1 MFARRIETK
10 RPFPRSGGNTIHGNE
25 GDTVGLCVTTNQL
38 RAGRVGSTPARAAIA
53 HESKGAYANG
63 GRGRGKRC
71 TKHEKEFAIGRTLS
85 TAPRGEFHD
94 RVSGQQHAATQA
106 TRGPPPPSLVRV
118 SGIEHAGLVQGRTEG
133 SRART
138 KRHDRL
144 EPSTADR
151 ASAGRAEPRPE
162 GWGEAREAERWG
174 ELCEPIEGPSR
185 VSSYTRVPAAS
196 FRSVLTHINT
206 RSVCTLTRH
215 PPSPAVFVSSHFFPF
230 AGHPFFFFLLLL
242 FLSSFFSP
250 VPPSLLLPRCPLLG
264 RCSAPLFFLFSS
276 FLPRPSFLLV
286 VVVDDVLLL
295 LLL

>member
-25 GDTVGLCVTTNQL
+25 GDTVDLCVTTNQL

-63 GRGRGKRC
+63 GRGRGKRR

-138 KRHDRL
+138 KRHEAARTEHGRPRFGRPSRAEAGGVGGGARGRAVGGIVRADRGS
-144 EPSTADR
+144 EPSVILYPCA
-151 ASAGRAEPRPE
+151 
-162 GWGEAREAERWG
+162 
-174 ELCEPIEGPSR
+174 SR
-185 VSSYTRVPAAS
+185 V
-196 FRSVLTHINT
+196 
-206 RSVCTLTRH
+206 
-215 PPSPAVFVSSHFFPF
+215 VSQRLNAH
-230 AGHPFFFFLLLL
+230 
-242 FLSSFFSP
+242 
-250 VPPSLLLPRCPLLG
+250 
-264 RCSAPLFFLFSS
+264 
-276 FLPRPSFLLV
+276 
-286 VVVDDVLLL
+286 
-295 LLL
+295 

>member
-10 RPFPRSGGNTIHGNE
+10 RPFPRVAGTRSTNE
-25 GDTVGLCVTTNQL
+25 GLPPGIVGLCVTTNQL
-38 RAGRVGSTPARAAIA
+38 RVGRVGSTPARTAIA
-53 HESKGAYANG
+53 HESKGLTPMAGAG
-63 GRGRGKRC
+63 AGRG

-94 RVSGQQHAATQA
+94 RVSGQQHAGTQA
-106 TRGPPPPSLVRV
+106 TWGPPPPSLVRV
-118 SGIEHAGLVQGRTEG
+118 SGIEHTGLVQGRTEG

-144 EPSTADR
+144 EPSTPDR
-151 ASAGRAEPRPE
+151 ARAPRFGSAG
-162 GWGEAREAERWG
+162 GVGGSARGRVVG
-174 ELCEPIEGPSR
+174 GVCEPIEGPSR

-215 PPSPAVFVSSHFFPF
+215 PPSPAVFVSSHFFPSLATF
-230 AGHPFFFFLLLL
+230 
-242 FLSSFFSP
+242 SFFSFSLSFFLS
-250 VPPSLLLPRCPLLG
+250 VPPSLLPPCFPRCPPLG
-264 RCSAPLFFLFSS
+264 RCSALLFFLFSC

-286 VVVDDVLLL
+286 VVVVVVVDVLLL
-295 LLL
+295 